1 MTYCPSQQRRN
12 LVDGALCACRRFF
25 QRLARPGMTGT
36 CSPEGLDPV
45 AFQRGRQRA
54 RPVTPHIPFKTAGL
68 HSPAGAYALGSGRN
82 PIQRCRPT
90 HRGPQ
95 NQPIQRFYRPLQRT
109 GKHTAL
115 AESFGEG
122 LAQAPSGIRCLLLA
136 DRGQR
141 DVRAPGMLPGFAPHG
156 LAVAQQHQKSIA
168 ATSFDGNGA
177 VHVPRLLMPP
187 LSLRSFMT
195 RPLTPIFCAEMI
207 EMLLD

>member
-1 MTYCPSQQRRN
+1 MSHQQHIMAVFQQRRN
-12 LVDGALCACRRFF
+12 LVDGALGACRRFF
-25 QRLARPGMTGT
+25 QRLARPGMDRHLFARRQ
-36 CSPEGLDPV
+36 GLDPV
-45 AFQRGRQRA
+45 ALQRGRQRA

-68 HSPAGAYALGSGRN
+68 THLLARTPLGSAVIPFSDAVQHTVVRKTSQFSGLA
-82 PIQRCRPT
+82 
-90 HRGPQ
+90 
-95 NQPIQRFYRPLQRT
+95 RPLQRT

-168 ATSFDGNGA
+168 ATRVLDGNGA
-177 VHVPRLLMPP
+177 VHVLFAHASTLVCA
-187 LSLRSFMT
+187 RS
-195 RPLTPIFCAEMI
+195 
-207 EMLLD
+207 